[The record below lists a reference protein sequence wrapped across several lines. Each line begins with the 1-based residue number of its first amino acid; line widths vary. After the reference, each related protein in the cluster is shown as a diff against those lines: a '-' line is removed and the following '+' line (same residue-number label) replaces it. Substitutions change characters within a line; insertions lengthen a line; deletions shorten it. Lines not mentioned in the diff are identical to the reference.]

1 MKPDHLRVKYPILV
15 CLLDSAVLL
24 LIYTLLTLPVSA
36 ILLAQEH
43 SLHSLCAVALHV
55 LHRAYLPWNMNDF
68 TAGLALDI
76 NRLPAQVLVRFI
88 NGRAFLLAAAYS
100 LRNILPELAAAAR
113 YGSCPS
119 RRIDAC
125 KKAIGRVEACLS
137 REQFLL
143 DPLEHCKKM
152 TTYFEPPNLDG
163 ACESCSQSIIIML
176 RLTRQYLWD
185 DLPTYFGTDI
195 CKAPDLDE
203 IKTSLRS
210 VAICLLHVILQ
221 LIWGFSSL
229 CQILRI
235 TSTWGPSER
244 TKNHN

>member
-1 MKPDHLRVKYPILV
+1 MKPDNLRVNYQTLV
-15 CLLDSAVLL
+15 RLLDSPVLL
-24 LIYTLLTLPVSA
+24 FIHTLSTLSVSA

-43 SLHSLCAVALHV
+43 SLHGSCAVALHV
-55 LHRAYLPWNMNDF
+55 LHRAYLPWNINDF
-68 TAGLALDI
+68 SNGLALEI
-76 NRLPAQVLVRFI
+76 NRLPAQALARFI

-100 LRNILPELAAAAR
+100 LRDILPGLAAAAR

-125 KKAIGRVEACLS
+125 KKAIARVEEWLS

-152 TTYFEPPNLDG
+152 STYFELPILDG
-163 ACESCSQSIIIML
+163 ACESCSQSIAIML
-176 RLTRQYLWD
+176 GLTRQYLWD
-185 DLPTYFGTDI
+185 GLPTYFGTEKY
-195 CKAPDLDE
+195 KAQDLDE

-221 LIWGFSSL
+221 LI
-229 CQILRI
+229 
-235 TSTWGPSER
+235 
-244 TKNHN
+244 